1 VRAVNPQAEGTTYPD
16 VEFVVDPSR
25 VAAFRGVF
33 GQPAGIPPT
42 FLTAAEFTVLPQ
54 VIDDPA
60 LDLDFSRVLHG
71 SQEYELIR
79 PLREGETLT
88 VRARIESI
96 RVRAGTA
103 FVVITMDL
111 FDEQGELAART
122 RSTMRE
128 RAA

>member
-1 VRAVNPQAEGTTYPD
+1 MRAVNPQAEGTTYPD

-25 VAAFRGVF
+25 VSAFRAVF
-33 GQPAGIPPT
+33 GQEAGVPPT
-42 FLTAAEFTVLPQ
+42 FLTAAEFTVLPR

-71 SQEYELIR
+71 SQEYELMR

-88 VRARIESI
+88 VRARIDSI

-103 FVVITMDL
+103 FVVIAMEL
-111 FDEQGELAART
+111 FDDEGELAART
-122 RSTMRE
+122 RSTMME

>member
-1 VRAVNPQAEGTTYPD
+1 VRAVNPHAEGATYPD
-16 VEFVVDPSR
+16 VEFVVDPAR
-25 VAAFRGVF
+25 VAAFREVF
-33 GQPAGIPPT
+33 GQAAGIPPT

-71 SQEYELIR
+71 SQEYELMR

-96 RVRAGTA
+96 KVRAGAA
-103 FVVITMDL
+103 FVVIAMDL
-111 FDEQGELAART
+111 FDEQGELAARA
-122 RSTMRE
+122 RSTMME